1 MTISFKQLEARFQR
15 NLNEYKST
23 YQDYMVELNN
33 SRGTY
38 WNTEENVTVSNRK
51 QGAMI
56 PFLTEPD
63 ISKSKCLHE
72 CSSDPKCQYVL
83 FSDSGNG
90 ECAANQ
96 CLKWTK
102 EAGGIIKAD
111 TKPEFYNIFVGNS
124 NSNTKTIT
132 LPDTG
137 ITVYPTAINPQDPA
151 WSDRFSVSVSGTQLT
166 VTRTDQD
173 SGWGQQLQLQ
183 GVKDTG
189 GFKEYSINV
198 GSSSSNPAVITLPT
212 TGLTVSPTP
221 TNPQN
226 PDWNNTFNVSVSGDQ
241 LTVTRTDMNSG
252 WGQNLQ
258 LRAVQGE
265 SAGFMMENKGC
276 ASGQGPSST
285 NYVYSGWEKPSWK
298 DSNNVSFMGNPEN
311 ANPAEW
317 REIGSASNLV
327 ACKDMSISSQKGPF
341 SSIVFVNQQN
351 KCYGGVPGAKHSST
365 QMEGVYS
372 SIPPMGSTNMGGSSA
387 VIYIDKLKMLN
398 DALKNDLM
406 EMRQLLNEERS
417 GDNDTAKVIEKTQKN
432 IHSDY
437 HKLNKDRV
445 KLNEMQ
451 SELNNLDAKLG
462 LLNTSTTREKMLY
475 MGSAAA
481 LLVIIFAFIYRKSS

>member
-1 MTISFKQLEARFQR
+1 MTISFKQLEAKFQR

-38 WNTEENVTVSNRK
+38 WNTEENVTVSNK
-51 QGAMI
+51 GKGAMI
-56 PFLTEPD
+56 PFLTQPD
-63 ISKSKCLHE
+63 ITKSKCLHE
-72 CSSDPKCQYVL
+72 CSSDPRCQYVL

-102 EAGGIIKAD
+102 EAGGIIKANS
-111 TKPEFYNIFVGNS
+111 KPQFFNIFVGNS
-124 NSNTKTIT
+124 NSNKKTIT

-137 ITVYPTAINPQDPA
+137 ITVYSTPINAQDPS
-151 WSDRFSVSVSGTQLT
+151 WGNTFSVTVSGSQLS
-166 VTRTDQD
+166 VKRTDQNT
-173 SGWGQQLQLQ
+173 GWGQQLQLQ
-183 GVKDTG
+183 GVKDAS
-189 GFKEYSINV
+189 GFKEYTINV

-221 TNPQN
+221 INPQN

-252 WGQNLQ
+252 WGQKLQ
-258 LRAVQGE
+258 LRAVEGNN
-265 SAGFMMENKGC
+265 AGFMMENKGC

-298 DSNNVSFMGNPEN
+298 DSNNISFMGNPTD

-317 REIGSASNLV
+317 KDIGSASNLV
-327 ACKDMSISSQKGPF
+327 ACKDMSIRSEKGPF
-341 SSIVFVNQQN
+341 SSVVFVNQQN
-351 KCYGGVPGAKHSST
+351 KCYGGVPNAKQSSIK
-365 QMEGVYS
+365 MEGVYS
-372 SIPPMGSTNMGGSSA
+372 SVPPMGSTSMGGSSA
-387 VIYIDKLKMLN
+387 MVYMNKLKTLN
-398 DALKNDLM
+398 NALKNDLM
-406 EMRQLLNEERS
+406 KMRELLSKQRS
-417 GDNDTAKVIEKTQKN
+417 GNNDTSKLIEKTQNN

-437 HKLNKDRV
+437 DKLNKDRV
-445 KLNEMQ
+445 KLDEMQ
-451 SELNNLDAKLG
+451 SELNSLDVKLG
-462 LLNTSTTREKMLY
+462 LLSTTTTREKMMY